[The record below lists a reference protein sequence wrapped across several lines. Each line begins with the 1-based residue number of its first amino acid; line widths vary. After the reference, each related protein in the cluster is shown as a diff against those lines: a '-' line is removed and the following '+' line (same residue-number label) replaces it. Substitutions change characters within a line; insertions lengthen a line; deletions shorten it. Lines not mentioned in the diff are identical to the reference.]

1 MKNLFLNKKAMTI
14 PELIIVVVLITVVLG
29 AAIMPY
35 IMQQDLLKK
44 QMAISKLQD
53 EVSVALAY
61 IEKDAFRASKA
72 NTSTAGTLVLTTK
85 DITGADLDTITYTLD
100 TANENVTRTLNS
112 GTPATIASNITIL
125 AFSPV
130 VTTAPFLAGNYIEI
144 DITGVDEGQTVSM
157 DLGVALRA
165 VAA

>member
-1 MKNLFLNKKAMTI
+1 MKNLFINKKAMTI
-14 PELIIVVVLITVVLG
+14 PELIIVVVLITIVLG

-61 IEKDAFRASKA
+61 IEKDAFCASKA
-72 NTSTAGTLVLTTK
+72 AVSGTSDETLTL
-85 DITGADLDTITYTLD
+85 ITIDYNTLD
-100 TANENVTRTLNS
+100 AATSSGFAETTIVYTLNS
-112 GTPATIASNITIL
+112 GNITKDGTTIASKITAL
-125 AFSPV
+125 TFATV
-130 VTTAPFLAGNYIEI
+130 GANYVEI
-144 DITGVDEGQTVSM
+144 DIIGVDRGQTISM

>member
-61 IEKDAFRASKA
+61 IEKDAFQASSA
-72 NTSTAGTLVLTTK
+72 VVSGTSDEILTLTITDFTADPFTSTNVV
-85 DITGADLDTITYTLD
+85 YTLD
-100 TANENVTRTLNS
+100 GS
-112 GTPATIASNITIL
+112 GNITKDSVTIASKITSL
-125 AFSPV
+125 AF
-130 VTTAPFLAGNYIEI
+130 TATGSNYVEI
-144 DITGVDEGQTVSM
+144 DITGEDAGETVSM
-157 DLGVALRA
+157 DFGVALRS

>member
-1 MKNLFLNKKAMTI
+1 MKNLFVNKKAMTI
-14 PELIIVVVLITVVLG
+14 PELIIVVVLITIVLG

-53 EVSVALAY
+53 QVSVALAY
-61 IEKDAFRASKA
+61 IEKDAFRASVA
-72 NTSTAGTLVLTTK
+72 DTSTASTLVLEINDTN
-85 DITGADLDTITYTLD
+85 GALDSTITYTLD
-100 TANENVTRTLNS
+100 AVNDNITRTVA
-112 GTPATIASNITIL
+112 GVTTTIASNITSL

-130 VTTAPFLAGNYIEI
+130 ADPAGNYVEI
-144 DITGVDEGQTVSM
+144 DITGVDAGETVSM
-157 DLGVALRA
+157 DFGVALRA

>member
-1 MKNLFLNKKAMTI
+1 MKNIFLNKKAMTL
-14 PELIIVVVLITVVLG
+14 PELIIVVVLITIVLG

-61 IEKDAFRASKA
+61 IEKDIF
-72 NTSTAGTLVLTTK
+72 TAGSLERDKTSGGFEDFPISATEDHTRVGIDTDLNL
-85 DITGADLDTITYTLD
+85 GADIYHVYRL
-100 TANENVTRTLNS
+100 S
-112 GTPATIASNITIL
+112 GTDLQRDGTTIASNITIL
-125 AFSPV
+125 SFTRTSD
-130 VTTAPFLAGNYIEI
+130 NYIEI
-144 DITGVDEGQTVSM
+144 DITGEDRGQTVSM